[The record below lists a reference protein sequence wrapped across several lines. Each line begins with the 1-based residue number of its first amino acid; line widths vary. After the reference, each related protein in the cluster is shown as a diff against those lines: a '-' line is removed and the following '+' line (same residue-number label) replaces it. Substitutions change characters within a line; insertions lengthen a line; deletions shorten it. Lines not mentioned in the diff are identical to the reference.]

1 MGKGFAPAP
10 IEIRL
15 SSNGDTDL
23 QAPLIDQGGLG
34 GLIEFKQS
42 LGRISA
48 PSEAS
53 GFPRRAL
60 VSG

>member
-42 LGRISA
+42 LGRVSVFSA
-48 PSEAS
+48 PQAQDS
-53 GFPRRAL
+53 RL
-60 VSG
+60 I